1 MSNRLAI
8 EPEPNRLVLLRR
20 RESATEAMIRQID
33 EKLSR
38 LGSAR
43 RDRATALKRIRC
55 ELVRAAKA
63 EQAAPDSNDNIR
75 S

>member
-1 MSNRLAI
+1 MNASPAI
-8 EPEPNRLVLLRR
+8 TPQPNRLVVLRR
-20 RESATEAMIRQID
+20 RESATVAMIRQID

-43 RDRATALKRIRC
+43 HDRAAALNRIRC

-63 EQAAPDSNDNIR
+63 EQAAPARHDNAR

>member
-1 MSNRLAI
+1 
-8 EPEPNRLVLLRR
+8 
-20 RESATEAMIRQID
+20 MIRQID

-63 EQAAPDSNDNIR
+63 EQDAPAR
-75 S
+75 HEHFAT